1 MNISEKVAYLK
12 GLAEGLDLGDGKEA
26 KVLAGILDVL
36 EDICEEIYDVEAVIY
51 CLRNSHKGIIIGK
64 NGEMLKRIGTYA
76 RQDLEKMLQTKIN
89 LKIWVKVNN
98 DWQDNNSIVKRFE
111 NK

>member
-1 MNISEKVAYLK
+1 
-12 GLAEGLDLGDGKEA
+12 
-26 KVLAGILDVL
+26 
-36 EDICEEIYDVEAVIY
+36 
-51 CLRNSHKGIIIGK
+51 
-64 NGEMLKRIGTYA
+64 MLKRIGTYA

-98 DWQDNNSIVKRFE
+98 DWQDNNNIVKRFE